1 VRGHRHVYHAGGAP
15 GSAAIFARYPD
26 DRLTVIVLA
35 NGGAA
40 YPQALDLGIA
50 RHYVPTLAPGPVVA
64 LSRVTLDR
72 YAGFY
77 NAFGSQLVT
86 ARREGTALALDDGG
100 RLANRFLALSDSS
113 FVAEDADRGFTMRR
127 TPDGAVSGMTL
138 RLLADTMRVQRIG
151 PLPPSRPSTDPDPAR
166 TRRVELVL
174 RAFEQ
179 GGRAVEDVAGVAAQ
193 ARRDYARG
201 PSPEFA
207 GMRSIAFLAAH
218 DVAGRGI
225 ARHGSDVARV
235 LYYRLS
241 LRDASRTVLVYLT
254 PDGLVTDQDV
264 VD

>member
-1 VRGHRHVYHAGGAP
+1 ML
-15 GSAAIFARYPD
+15 ARYPD

-50 RHYVPTLAPGPVVA
+50 RHYVAALAPGPVVT
-64 LSRVTLDR
+64 LSRATLDR

-77 NAFGSQLVT
+77 NAFASQLVT
-86 ARREGTALALDDGG
+86 ARREGAALALDDGG
-100 RLANRFLALSDSS
+100 RLANRFFALSDST
-113 FVAEDADRGFTMRR
+113 FAAEDADRGFTIRR
-127 TPDGAVSGMTL
+127 GPSGSVSGMTL
-138 RLLADTMRVQRIG
+138 RLLADTMAVQHIG
-151 PLPPSRPSTDPDPAR
+151 PLPPANAPADPDPAL

-179 GGRAVEDVAGVAAQ
+179 GGKAVEDLAGVAAQ

-201 PSPEFA
+201 PAPEFA
-207 GMRSIAFLAAH
+207 GMRGIVFLAAH

-225 ARHGSDVARV
+225 ARHGADVTRV

-241 LRDASRTVLVYLT
+241 LRDVTRTVLVYLT
-254 PDGLVTDQDV
+254 PDDLVTDQDV